1 MKKLIPAIKF
11 IVFLSIAVGL
21 MYLALKGT
29 DIRDLVN
36 KFKGA
41 HYGYVFL
48 SLIPAML
55 AFMSRAWRW
64 KIMLHPLGY
73 KPKFKNTFYAL
84 MVGYLANLALP
95 RLGEVSRSVALN
107 RAEKI
112 PLDRI
117 LGTVIAERAVDVV
130 SLLICIILALILEFE
145 TIYSFIMNALIQP
158 LMAKISRAFD
168 SGLIYMIIAV
178 LILAVVALV
187 ILIRKRESETS
198 LMNKINLFLKGI
210 WVGLT
215 SIMKMKNHNAFI
227 LHSVFIW
234 VMYWLSPYICFF
246 ALDAT
251 SFLDMKAAIYVLVIG
266 GIGMSAPVQ
275 GGIGAF
281 HLLVISG
288 LSLFKIQEADA
299 KTYAIIIHESQML
312 VVILVGSISLLMLS
326 LKQKQKTTDVNT

>member
-1 MKKLIPAIKF
+1 
-11 IVFLSIAVGL
+11 
-21 MYLALKGT
+21 MYLALRGT
-29 DIRDLVN
+29 NIKDLAD

-73 KPKFKNTFYAL
+73 KPKFKNAFYAL

-130 SLLICIILALILEFE
+130 SLLICIVLALILEFE
-145 TIYSFIMNALIQP
+145 TISSFIMNALVQP
-158 LMAKISRAFD
+158 LLAKISTAVN
-168 SGLIYMIIAV
+168 SGLFYVMFAFIILAIVAVV
-178 LILAVVALV
+178 LIV
-187 ILIRKRESETS
+187 RKRKSETS
-198 LMNKINLFLKGI
+198 LMNKITLFLKGI
-210 WVGLT
+210 WAGLT

-251 SFLDMKAAIYVLVIG
+251 SFLDMKAAIFVLVIG

-288 LSLFKIQEADA
+288 LSLFKIMEADA
-299 KTYAIIIHESQML
+299 KTYAIILHESQML

-326 LKQKQKTTDVNT
+326 LNQKQKPAHDNV